1 MDSNWSDYV
10 QTSEELYRSRAL
22 RFHDENKKNW
32 LNLIR
37 IQDGMSVLEVGC
49 GSGLFAHRV
58 KTYLPHATVTGL
70 DFDLGHIAFAKAKSH
85 ELGLDCTFVN
95 GDATAMPF
103 ADQTFDLCYSFTVM
117 EHIEPNAFLREQYR
131 VLKTGG
137 TIAVLTVL
145 PGLNLNGENWQPTA
159 GEEQKLFEKAFQA
172 APEAPIQIRKYP
184 LSVSEYAPIME
195 KNGFRDINV
204 NVMSLVSY
212 APDSADVP
220 VERAIECINVNRL
233 FMLNSMSKALNLNPA
248 ALTKQE
254 RSRLNELINHR
265 FDERIHCYE
274 NGEKM
279 WDIATINVVALT
291 GRKN

>member
-145 PGLNLNGENWQPTA
+145 PGLNLNGENWRPST
-159 GEEQKLFEKAFQA
+159 GEEQDLFDKAFQA
-172 APEAPIQIRKYP
+172 APDAPVHVRKYP
-184 LSVSEYAPIME
+184 LSASEYAPIME
-195 KNGFRDINV
+195 KNGFTDV
-204 NVMSLVSY
+204 NVEVLSIISY
-212 APDSADVP
+212 APDNADISD
-220 VERAIECINVNRL
+220 ETAIESINVNRL
-233 FMLNSMSKALNLNPA
+233 FALNSVEKVLKLNPA
-248 ALTKQE
+248 ALTDSE
-254 RSRLNELINHR
+254 HIHLNDLINQR
-265 FDERIHCYE
+265 FDERIDCYKI
-274 NGEKM
+274 GEKL
-279 WDIATINVVALT
+279 WDIATSNVVAIT
-291 GRKN
+291 GSKR